1 MKKIILYH
9 SNPLKFGGVDTF
21 DYNFCKKMKDKY
33 DITFLYKE
41 GVKSTIDRLKDLGID
56 VQKYDSNKK
65 YVCDVCILAS
75 AWGGYPETVIAKSGR
90 YIQMVHADYEQKDL
104 IDFEYHKWHKTTEH
118 VGVSDQVCKSFT
130 KLFPNEKITRIYNI
144 LDDKQE
150 TRPILKLVSATRLSK
165 EKGYARMLELAESL
179 KKNNIK
185 FRWTVFTDLSLYNQK
200 PFDMDEFVYMNP
212 TRDIFDYI
220 AEADYGVQLS
230 DTEGYSYFIN
240 ECLQYGTPVIC
251 TNFPSAYESVED
263 GVSGYILDM
272 DLSNLNIDKIV
283 NNIPNKFKYVEKGKI
298 TDWTKLLNKK
308 VEAPKKKYKVEALQD
323 YTDKR
328 PELIIYDSVCFELD
342 DLGNANI
349 KKGNIYY
356 LDNDNRAKEIKDSGL
371 AKVTKIGGST
381 RKNNTSN

>member
-21 DYNFCKKMKDKY
+21 DYNFCKRLKDKY

-41 GVKSTIDRLKDLGID
+41 GIKSTIDRLKDLGVD

-165 EKGYARMLELAESL
+165 EKGYERMLKLAQAL
-179 KKNNIK
+179 KKAGVR
-185 FRWTVFTDLSLYNQK
+185 FRWIVFTDLSLYNQK

-251 TNFPSAYESVED
+251 TDFPSAYESVED

-272 DLSNLNIDKIV
+272 NLSNLDVDKIV
-283 NNIPNKFKYVEKGKI
+283 NNIPNKFKYTEKGKVS
-298 TDWTKLLNKK
+298 DWTKLLNKK
-308 VEAPKKKYKVEALQD
+308 VALPKKKYKVEALQD

-328 PELIIYDSVCFELD
+328 PELILDYDVNF
-342 DLGNANI
+342 NI
-349 KKGNIYY
+349 VGEAEIKDGDVYY
-356 LDNDNRAKEIKDSGL
+356 LADDVRAKEIEGSGF
-371 AKVTKIGGST
+371 AKVLEL
-381 RKNNTSN
+381 KNK

>member
-9 SNPLKFGGVDTF
+9 SNPLQFGGVDTF
-21 DYNFCKKMKDKY
+21 DYNFCKRLKDKY
-33 DITFLYKE
+33 NITFLYKE
-41 GVKSTIDRLKDLGID
+41 GVKSTIDRLKDLGMD

-150 TRPILKLVSATRLSK
+150 TRSILKLVSATRLSK

-179 KKNNIK
+179 KKNGIK
-185 FRWTVFTDLSLYNQK
+185 FRWTIFTDLNLYNQK

-251 TNFPSAYESVED
+251 TDFPSAKESVEN

-272 DLSNLNIDKIV
+272 NLSNLDVDKIV
-283 NNIPNKFKYVEKGKI
+283 NNIPNKFKYTEKGKVN
-298 TDWTKLLNKK
+298 DWTKLLNKK
-308 VEAPKKKYKVEALQD
+308 VPIPKKKYKVEALQG

-328 PELIIYDSVCFELD
+328 PELILDYDIQYD
-342 DLGNANI
+342 HLGNAKI
-349 KKGNIYY
+349 KKGDIYY
-356 LDNDNRAKEIKDSGL
+356 LADDNRAKEIEKSEF
-371 AKVTKIGGST
+371 AKVEKI
-381 RKNNTSN
+381 

>member
-21 DYNFCKKMKDKY
+21 DYNFCKRLKDKY

-65 YVCDVCILAS
+65 YICDVCILAS

-118 VGVSDQVCKSFT
+118 VGVSNQVCKSFT

-200 PFDMDEFVYMNP
+200 PFNMDEIVYMNP

-251 TNFPSAYESVED
+251 TNFPSAKESVED

-272 DLSNLNIDKIV
+272 NLSNLDVDKIV
-283 NNIPNKFKYVEKGKI
+283 NNIPNKFKYTEKGKVS
-298 TDWTKLLNKK
+298 DWTKLLNKR
-308 VEAPKKKYKVEALQD
+308 VPIPKKKYKVEALQD

-328 PELIIYDSVCFELD
+328 PELILDYNINFDS
-342 DLGNANI
+342 LGSAKI
-349 KKGNIYY
+349 KKGDVYY
-356 LDNDNRAKEIKDSGL
+356 LADDNRAKEIEKSEF
-371 AKVTKIGGST
+371 AIVEKI
-381 RKNNTSN
+381 